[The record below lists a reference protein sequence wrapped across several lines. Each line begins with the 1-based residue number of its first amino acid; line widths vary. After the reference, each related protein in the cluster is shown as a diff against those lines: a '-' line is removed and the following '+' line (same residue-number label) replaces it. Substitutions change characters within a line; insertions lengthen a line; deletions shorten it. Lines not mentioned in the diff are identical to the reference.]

1 MSGLGS
7 SANCTLLLSSG
18 SSICERGFAA
28 YGRIHTAERANLK
41 ASTVRSVLLFKAYGP
56 KKIEDFKPAEI
67 YDELMGIIAPDDSTG
82 VIKCSQ
88 RRNLAAM
95 VKRVVKPAQ
104 GGSVYFYQRGGPLLA
119 QLLCSCSG
127 FARICSFFL

>member
-1 MSGLGS
+1 MLPD
-7 SANCTLLLSSG
+7 

-104 GGSVYFYQRGGPLLA
+104 GGSV
-119 QLLCSCSG
+119 
-127 FARICSFFL
+127 